1 MAVGVYLDR
10 QLGFQGRLP
19 MIALVRLHSISLL
32 PGNRWKILGRGF
44 LGRDENAYQGYR
56 SKVDLYQEWSGWI
69 SDAGPESVERLK
81 LCLSINA
88 VGNQYSL
95 SWIHGQLHSAA

>member
-1 MAVGVYLDR
+1 MNCIHLKVKGNGGGSVPGPTVRFPVSFTNDSPGKITFNIPFTR
-10 QLGFQGRLP
+10 KQVENIRTRL
-19 MIALVRLHSISLL
+19 
-32 PGNRWKILGRGF
+32 

-81 LCLSINA
+81 LCLSIQC
-88 VGNQYSL
+88 GRKP
-95 SWIHGQLHSAA
+95 I